1 MDGALLSE
9 NTRSLTVAP
18 NASRNVYSADISGL
32 FARLRPQSG
41 DRRRGIHDRRTPL
54 RQHLDISSL
63 KKSLELPEADIRWSA
78 GPAADGYEI
87 TLSSD
92 RFVRAVW
99 LALDG
104 NEHFEDNYFDLVP
117 GVSKTVR
124 VATTLSRS
132 EFDSAA
138 AHHPFATN
146 PINRPY
152 DYETHTAPFAD
163 RRAVARS
170 ASACSPKSSPTTRSR
185 SSPTRCASSASA
197 TVSPTT
203 A

>member
-1 MDGALLSE
+1 M
-9 NTRSLTVAP
+9 
-18 NASRNVYSADISGL
+18 SGL
-32 FARLRPQSG
+32 LHGCARNRAIVVAEFTTDG
-41 DRRRGIHDRRTPL
+41 RRYANIGYFVS
-54 RQHLDISSL
+54 Q
-63 KKSLELPEADIRWSA
+63 KELELPEADIRWSV

-132 EFDSAA
+132 EFDRLLR
-138 AHHPFATN
+138 
-146 PINRPY
+146 I
-152 DYETHTAPFAD
+152 THLQQ
-163 RRAVARS
+163 
-170 ASACSPKSSPTTRSR
+170 TR
-185 SSPTRCASSASA
+185 
-197 TVSPTT
+197 
-203 A
+203 

>member
-1 MDGALLSE
+1 MPVGTSIRPTFPDSC
-9 NTRSLTVAP
+9 TVAP
-18 NASRNVYSADISGL
+18 AIGRSSSRNS
-32 FARLRPQSG
+32 
-41 DRRRGIHDRRTPL
+41 RRYANIGYFVS
-54 RQHLDISSL
+54 Q
-63 KKSLELPEADIRWSA
+63 KELELPEADIRWSV

-132 EFDSAA
+132 EFDRLLR
-138 AHHPFATN
+138 
-146 PINRPY
+146 I
-152 DYETHTAPFAD
+152 THLQQ
-163 RRAVARS
+163 
-170 ASACSPKSSPTTRSR
+170 TR
-185 SSPTRCASSASA
+185 
-197 TVSPTT
+197 
-203 A
+203 